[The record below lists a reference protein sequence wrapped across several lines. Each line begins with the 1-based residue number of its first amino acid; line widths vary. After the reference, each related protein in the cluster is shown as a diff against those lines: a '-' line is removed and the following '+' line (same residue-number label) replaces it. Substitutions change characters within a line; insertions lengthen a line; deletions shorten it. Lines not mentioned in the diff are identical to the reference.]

1 MRILGIDYGDRSIG
15 LALSDKLRITAQAIG
30 RYEVKS
36 RNEDAVY
43 FKDLVK
49 HREVT
54 KIVIGL
60 PLQMNGSEG
69 PRAEKT
75 RKFARWL
82 EKTLGLPVIF
92 WDERLTTKQA
102 LQVLHE
108 QKMDGRKKKK
118 LKDQVAAT
126 IILSDYLESERGA
139 SHVPENR

>member
-1 MRILGIDYGDRSIG
+1 MRILGIDYGDRRIG
-15 LALSDKLRITAQAIG
+15 LALSDKLHITAQAIG

-36 RNEDAVY
+36 RREDAQY

-49 HREVT
+49 QYQVT

-60 PLQMNGSEG
+60 PLEMDGREG
-69 PRAEKT
+69 PRAKKT
-75 RKFARWL
+75 REFARWM
-82 EKTLGLPVIF
+82 EKTLGLPVVF

-118 LKDQVAAT
+118 FKDQVAAT
-126 IILSDYLESERGA
+126 IILSNYLESEREA
-139 SHVPENR
+139 SHVSENH